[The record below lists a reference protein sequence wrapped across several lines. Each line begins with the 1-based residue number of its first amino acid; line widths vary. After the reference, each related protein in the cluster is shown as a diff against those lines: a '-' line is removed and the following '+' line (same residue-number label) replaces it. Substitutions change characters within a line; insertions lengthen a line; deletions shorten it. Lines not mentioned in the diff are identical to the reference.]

1 MMYVKV
7 YSYRIQPGKVKDF
20 LDIQER
26 ADRIYKKHATYRVVH
41 LQKVDDPC
49 QWLEIQWYQ
58 DEAAYRRGVDL
69 VNAEPE
75 IKQLWQEFQSLLD
88 LADNT
93 VIEEH
98 YNQIRSEDNL
108 SI

>member
-7 YSYRIQPGKVKDF
+7 YSYRIQPGKVKEF

-26 ADRIYKKHATYRVVH
+26 AGRVYKKHAKYRVV
-41 LQKVDDPC
+41 LMQKVDDPC

-69 VNAEPE
+69 INAEPE
-75 IKQLWQEFQSLLD
+75 IELLWQEFQMLLEPVD
-88 LADNT
+88 DT
-93 VIEEH
+93 VIEEY